1 MEIVAL
7 RDLPMGLAYWV
18 LVQ

>member
-7 RDLPMGLAYWV
+7 PDLPMGLVYWV

>member
-7 RDLPMGLAYWV
+7 PDLPMGLVYWV
-18 LVQ
+18 LVL